1 MSVLSIYF
9 NTRIQK
15 TTSYGA
21 LRSARYPGIL
31 GEAKCKG
38 NGMGRY
44 EGSWPD
50 KVTHLT
56 QWPDLN
62 LRVVYQRNPRKRSET
77 VNLKAAGYRRTDG
90 KNVLQVKEGDDLCAG
105 RRAAAHFKGGS
116 DVLSQQFAKFYTQG

>member
-1 MSVLSIYF
+1 MGLSGV
-9 NTRIQK
+9 R
-15 TTSYGA
+15 
-21 LRSARYPGIL
+21 RSPGIL

-62 LRVVYQRNPRKRSET
+62 LRVLYQRNPRKRSET
-77 VNLKAAGYRRTDG
+77 VYLKAAGYRRTDG
-90 KNVLQVKEGDDLCAG
+90 KNVLQVKESDDLCAG

-116 DVLSQQFAKFYTQG
+116 DVLSQQFAKFHTQG